1 MKEATGEKT
10 KIAALA
16 RMFSSTVL
24 RELGKKQKSPLFLKL
39 VESSGLLQELPADAN
54 ISTCFD
60 RAFSILKKKD
70 NRHEYVYKSALAQKV
85 LLGIHNLETASM
97 LTEFRAYKSKADV
110 VILNGTSSVY
120 EIKSDRDTTNRLESQ
135 IESYSKIFDKINVI
149 VGEKHVESIF
159 SMIPDYVGV
168 QVLSTRFQVS
178 QKREAVSNI
187 KNIDVS
193 VIFYSL
199 RRNEIQNILK
209 FEGFNIPHLPNT
221 KIHSYLKNL
230 FNQLTP
236 EQAHSGFVRELK
248 KSRNPKPL
256 KLFLLNMP
264 DSLKAAAISIPFSS
278 NERSNLQNILSLKVK
293 DILHWV

>member
-1 MKEATGEKT
+1 MGEKNQV
-10 KIAALA
+10 AALA

-24 RELGKKQKSPLFLKL
+24 RELGKKQKSHLFLKL
-39 VESSGLLQELPADAN
+39 LESSGLLKELPADAN

-120 EIKSDRDTTNRLESQ
+120 EIKSERDKTNRLEAQ
-135 IESYSKIFDKINVI
+135 IKSYSKIFDKINVI

-168 QVLSTRFQVS
+168 QVLSSRFQVS
-178 QKREAVSNI
+178 QKREAGSNI
-187 KNIDVS
+187 ENVDTS
-193 VIFYSL
+193 VIFDSL
-199 RRNEIQNILK
+199 RRNEIQNILN
-209 FEGFNIPHLPNT
+209 FEGYEIPNLPNT
-221 KIHSYLKNL
+221 KIHSYLKNI
-230 FNQLTP
+230 FSQLTP
-236 EQAHSGFVRELK
+236 IQAHTGMVRELK
-248 KSRNPKPL
+248 KSRNSRPL
-256 KLFLLNMP
+256 KSFLTNMP
-264 DSLKAAAISIPFSS
+264 NSLKAAAISIPFSS
-278 NERSNLQNILSLKVK
+278 SERANLESILSFKVK